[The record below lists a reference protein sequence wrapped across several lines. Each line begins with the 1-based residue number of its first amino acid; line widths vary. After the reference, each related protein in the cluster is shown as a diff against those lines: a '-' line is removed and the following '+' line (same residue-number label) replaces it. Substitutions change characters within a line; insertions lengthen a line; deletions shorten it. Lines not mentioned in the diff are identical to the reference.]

1 MIKFVQKRAVLSLKK
16 TLIILLVLTLGC
28 VFLSTSRNR
37 HTIIIYS
44 SMEQFRNDALQNQ
57 LNERF
62 PDLNIYVM
70 YHSTAKAA
78 ARISV
83 EGEKTDADI
92 VVGLE
97 SSYFE
102 KIKDYFE
109 DNTGL
114 STIPYLTDCLVE
126 HHRYVTWER
135 SGGSFIV
142 NTKILKQKGLPIPH
156 TYQDLLDPQYQGLIA
171 MPDPKSSSTGYFYY
185 LSLVNAYGEK
195 EALAYFDQLAKNIKS
210 FTESGSGPVK
220 LLMQGEI
227 AIALGMTF
235 QGITEMNHGYPFELI
250 EPDLGSPYTMSGTG
264 LVKGRA
270 DNPEIKAVYQFIIND
285 FIRYDKEYFNPGQ
298 IYQGQIC
305 RLENYPQAVHF
316 SHMEHID
323 DIQEKERLLALWKY

>member
-1 MIKFVQKRAVLSLKK
+1 
-16 TLIILLVLTLGC
+16 
-28 VFLSTSRNR
+28 
-37 HTIIIYS
+37 
-44 SMEQFRNDALQNQ
+44 MEQFRNDELQKQ

-62 PDLNIYVM
+62 PDRNIYVM
-70 YHSTAKAA
+70 YNSTAKSA

-83 EGEKTDADI
+83 EGENTDADI

-109 DNTGL
+109 NSEPF
-114 STIPYLTDCLVE
+114 STIPYLEDCVVS

-142 NTKILKQKGLPIPH
+142 NTKVLQEKGLDMPK
-156 TYQDLLDPQYQGLIA
+156 TYEDLLKPEYQGLIA

-185 LSLVNAYGEK
+185 LSLVNALGEE

-220 LLMQGEI
+220 LLIQGEV
-227 AIALGMTF
+227 AIAMGMTF
-235 QGITEMNHGYPFELI
+235 QGITEMNNGHPFVLI

-270 DNPEIKAVYQFIIND
+270 DQPEIVEVYQFIIND
-285 FIRYDKEYFNPGQ
+285 FIKYDKENFNPGL
-298 IYQGQIC
+298 IYEGQAC
-305 RLENYPQAVHF
+305 KLENYPQDVHF
-316 SHMEHID
+316 SDMSHID
-323 DIQEKERLLALWKY
+323 DIKEKERLLARWKY